1 MPVQLRIVRMGM
13 VCWRV
18 RRQRCRTTHATHCL
32 HPRMTWTSLDLRLRE
47 QSCVLLSLF
56 MFAPESDA
64 IFPSAV
70 VHKMPSASLEL

>member
-32 HPRMTWTSLDLRLRE
+32 HPRMTWTSLDLRMRE
-47 QSCVLLSLF
+47 QQSCVFVELVYVRAGKRCNISLGSR
-56 MFAPESDA
+56 A
-64 IFPSAV
+64 
-70 VHKMPSASLEL
+70 